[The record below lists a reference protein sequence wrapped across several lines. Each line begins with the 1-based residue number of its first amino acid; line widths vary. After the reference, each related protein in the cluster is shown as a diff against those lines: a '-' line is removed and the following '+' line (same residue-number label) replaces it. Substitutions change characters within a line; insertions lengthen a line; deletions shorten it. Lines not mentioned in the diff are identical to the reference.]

1 MVVVVGAATQL
12 APMYL
17 LEIAPYNLK
26 GAFGTASQLFITIG
40 IFIGSVLGLSNILGE
55 SIVSYLIGANAVPGG
70 SG

>member
-1 MVVVVGAATQL
+1 LFLGAATQL

-40 IFIGSVLGLSNILGE
+40 IFIGSVLGLSNILGMLSTLKDE
-55 SIVSYLIGANAVPGG
+55 NICLFSSLRG
-70 SG
+70 S